1 MRAPRSL
8 LLPALALVAL
18 ALIGLGS
25 PGCGE
30 EDELEV
36 EEGVPVELGEL
47 EYKVLFSRF
56 LNPNDVEDEAYL
68 LDQPPPAA
76 DELYL
81 GVFLEIE
88 NKGDETQ
95 DLPAQLTV
103 TDTQDTVYDSLPS
116 SSVFA
121 LDLGGELPGNG
132 EVPDPDSPAGE
143 GPIEG
148 ALVLFRIRDSS
159 TEDRPLE
166 LEIPG
171 EDDPALVELDI

>member
-1 MRAPRSL
+1 MPARRRFP
-8 LLPALALVAL
+8 LPVLALVAL
-18 ALIGLGS
+18 ALTALGA

-30 EDELEV
+30 ENELEV
-36 EEGVPVELGEL
+36 SEGVPVELGEL

-56 LNPNDVEDEAYL
+56 LNPNDVEDQAYL
-68 LDQPPPAA
+68 LDQPPPAP

-88 NKGDETQ
+88 NKGDDAQ
-95 DLPAQLTV
+95 LLPAELTV
-103 TDTQDTVYDSLPS
+103 TDTRDIVYEALPS

-121 LDLGGELPGNG
+121 LELGSEVPADAELP
-132 EVPDPDSPAGE
+132 DLDAPAGA
-143 GPIEG
+143 GPIKG
-148 ALVLFRIRDSS
+148 AMVLFRIKDSS

>member
-1 MRAPRSL
+1 MRPRSL
-8 LLPALALVAL
+8 LLPALALAAA
-18 ALIGLGS
+18 ALIGLGAS
-25 PGCGE
+25 ACGE
-30 EDELEV
+30 ENELEV

-47 EYKVLFSRF
+47 EYQVLFSRF

-68 LDQPPPAA
+68 LDQPPPAS

-88 NKGDETQ
+88 NKGDDAEP
-95 DLPAQLTV
+95 LPAGLTV
-103 TDTQDTVYDSLPS
+103 TDTQDNVYEALPS

-121 LDLGGELPGNG
+121 LELGSELAGDE
-132 EVPDPDSPAGE
+132 EVPNPDSPAGE

-148 ALVLFRIRDSS
+148 ALVLFRIKDSS

-166 LEIPG
+166 REITG
-171 EDDPALVELDI
+171 EGGPALVELDI